1 MAQAVSHRGCSR
13 RSRTVPVTFV
23 VDRAALRQASCLA
36 VLPSTFVS
44 RVSTL
49 PPVFHTHPNMRV
61 SISRRTSGRNL
72 GTIPKATLFRN
83 CRSCGWQ
90 TAFILPFTNGQ
101 VLLSYRFVSNCFVH
115 SSYLLYLKVLPDL
128 TFWGSC
134 LVKPLSP
141 RWIWIGTRGC
151 PHGI

>member
-1 MAQAVSHRGCSR
+1 MGYEINTDRYLDEYRPLWLR
-13 RSRTVPVTFV
+13 RSVTGVALVGLRTVPVTFV
-23 VDRAALRQASCLA
+23 VDRAALRQAFCLA

-134 LVKPLSP
+134 
-141 RWIWIGTRGC
+141 
-151 PHGI
+151 